1 MADRPSSLRRP
12 AGSSDK
18 RPMGA
23 GSIEERNGRHRAR
36 LRIGG
41 KRVELGTYDSHD
53 EAAGV
58 LQAALDKLAAGGT
71 TSGAIT
77 LRDWVERWLEVR
89 ELSGA
94 VRSIDD
100 DRSRLRAHVLA
111 EPWADDPLDA
121 ISTRQL
127 RAWVHSLVLRRVR
140 RHDGRGGL
148 RELERTL
155 SRHTIAHIFATLRV
169 CLRDAVEAGHIDE
182 NPAHG
187 VRLPK
192 AQYTRE
198 PWTYLTQAEIESLLQ
213 CAEIPEPYRLL
224 FAVAV
229 YTGLRKGELWGL
241 RWGDVYLDHAT
252 PHLMVRRSRTEAP
265 KNGKIRLVPLLAPAR
280 AALDRLQKLRTP
292 KQRDDV
298 QSLVF
303 PTRAGGMRSK
313 WDDARWAE
321 HRQLAGIVR
330 AARFHDLRHT
340 CASHLLMGTWG
351 RAWRLEEVRDFLGH
365 SDVTVTQRYA
375 HLSPDRLH
383 AAAAA
388 TVPTPAPGS
397 APSSARASAKAADLP
412 AESGRSHLRDL
423 NPRPTV
429 YETAGDL
436 SLGAGLGAPGAG
448 VGPAKLQGL
457 AIAMLVQAARGAVL
471 REDAERLAAAVLEL
485 PLPAAARAID
495 GARHDQLGVRAVALA
510 ELVLG
515 ALAATTDA
523 EEAV

>member
-1 MADRPSSLRRP
+1 
-12 AGSSDK
+12 
-18 RPMGA
+18 MGA

-53 EAAGV
+53 EAAAV
-58 LQAALDKLAAGGT
+58 LQAAIDKLAAGGT

-89 ELSGA
+89 ELTGA
-94 VRSIDD
+94 VRSADD
-100 DRSRLRAHVLA
+100 DRSRLRAHVLS
-111 EPWADDPLDA
+111 ERWADDPLDA

-127 RAWVHSLVLRRVR
+127 RAWVQSLVQRRVR

-182 NPAHG
+182 NPAQG

-198 PWTYLTQAEIESLLQ
+198 PWTYLTQAEIEQLLS
-213 CAEIPEPYRLL
+213 CAQIPEPFRLL
-224 FAVAV
+224 FTVAI

-252 PHLMVRRSRTEAP
+252 PHLMVRRSRKAAP

-280 AALDRLQKLRTP
+280 VALEKLRNSAIAPGGMATIPPDRL
-292 KQRDDV
+292 
-298 QSLVF
+298 VF
-303 PTRAGGMRSK
+303 ATRAGGMRSK
-313 WDDARWAE
+313 WDDAKWADR
-321 HRQLAGIVR
+321 RQLAGIER
-330 AARFHDLRHT
+330 AVRFHDLRHT

-351 RAWRLEEVRDFLGH
+351 HAWRIERVRDFLGH
-365 SDVTVTQRYA
+365 SDVAVTQRYA
-375 HLSPDRLH
+375 HLSPDGMH
-383 AAAAA
+383 ADAALTAIT
-388 TVPTPAPGS
+388 TVPTPAPDSPTVPES
-397 APSSARASAKAADLP
+397 APSKVP
-412 AESGRSHLRDL
+412 VPVQESGRSHLRDL

-429 YETAGDL
+429 YESAGDL
-436 SLGAGLGAPGAG
+436 SLGAGLGAPGAA
-448 VGPAKLQGL
+448 VGTAKQLQAL
-457 AIAMLVQAARGAVL
+457 AVSVLVQAARGAVL

-515 ALAATTDA
+515 ALAATSDA
-523 EEAV
+523 EEAI